1 VAIHFQ
7 DRYAEG
13 FNKRLNIAHLV
24 VQRNR
29 TSSAPP
35 IPVTQET
42 HRDER
47 ATTIPTMMV
56 DVKEQLLM
64 HPERVRLLIDRKMVS
79 GKWLPRTVGLCVDNF
94 PLLQTSTRAVTDRA
108 ERRREVDLTGM
119 FSREV
124 HDRNKADLTAPFP
137 CDESQLGTSAC
148 LSPTDNMD

>member
-13 FNKRLNIAHLV
+13 FDKRLNIAHLV
-24 VQRNR
+24 VHNR
-29 TSSAPP
+29 TSSAPQ
-35 IPVTQET
+35 IPVIQET
-42 HRDER
+42 PLDER
-47 ATTIPTMMV
+47 ATTIPTTMA
-56 DVKEQLLM
+56 DVKERLSM
-64 HPERVRLLIDRKMVS
+64 RPGRVRLLIDRKMVS
-79 GKWLPRTVGLCVDNF
+79 GKWLPRNVGLGADNF

-124 HDRNKADLTAPFP
+124 HDRNKADLTAPFL